1 MRQVAVR
8 SAVLYVSNLI
18 VDKGFPLAEGAA
30 DFVNMIPV
38 KCIAQPVRVVVKRHL
53 CPFNHVMVKLCIAV
67 IVFNRN
73 VLVRQ
78 TTNDRVGHF
87 HDKDCGESR

>member
-30 DFVNMIPV
+30 IFANVTHV
-38 KCIAQPVRVVVKRHL
+38 KCIAQPVRVVVMRHL
-53 CPFNHVMVKLCIAV
+53 CPFNHEMANLCIAMTV
-67 IVFNRN
+67 TNRN
-73 VLVRQ
+73 VLV
-78 TTNDRVGHF
+78 T
-87 HDKDCGESR
+87 